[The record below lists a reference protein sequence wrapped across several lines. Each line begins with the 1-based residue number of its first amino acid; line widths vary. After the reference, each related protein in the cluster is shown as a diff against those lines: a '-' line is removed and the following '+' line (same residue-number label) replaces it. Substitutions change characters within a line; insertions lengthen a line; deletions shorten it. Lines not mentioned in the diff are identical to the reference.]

1 MAYRVRL
8 LYFQDPV
15 AALDSKGS
23 LAGHNK
29 VGGGAAIAESI
40 RRVPQG
46 YLVGWKNKV
55 FFVPDSRIACAEIE
69 DEEAEVAPPPQTGH
83 VVGTIQIVTPQV
95 QAAATATPAAPV
107 VLGPPPEPGSIV
119 MDAFGRYSRVPFP
132 DAKPAAPPAAAPIE
146 PAAEPSPEA
155 PAHTMTRSPRRRGS
169 MSAKHETQPPTS
181 LEAAVAADEEQD
193 G

>member
-8 LYFQDPV
+8 LYFQDNI

-23 LAGHNK
+23 LAGDNK
-29 VGGGAAIAESI
+29 VGGGAAVAESI

-55 FFVPDSRIACAEIE
+55 FFVPDTRIACAEIV
-69 DEEAEVAPPPQTGH
+69 DDDAEVPE
-83 VVGTIQIVTPQV
+83 VVPTPQV
-95 QAAATATPAAPV
+95 VTALGPATATATPAAPV

-119 MDAFGRYSRVPFP
+119 MDRFGRYSRVPFP
-132 DAKPAAPPAAAPIE
+132 DAKPAAAPAAAPAEE
-146 PAAEPSPEA
+146 PAKEPSPEA

-169 MSAKHETQPPTS
+169 MSAKHETQPPTA